1 MRRCSTLLAAP
12 MHMAGYPV
20 DAGKMGFVGPAG
32 MYGAISHRFQNRVGD
47 AIDWD
52 IMSPEWYWERG
63 GYEPMGNMPKQWK
76 KDGFGDFLV
85 SLKDEEIELL
95 VIDVI
100 HDMILEENL
109 RDGLELRAP
118 HPDTGEALYSKIP
131 SWIFHKQGW
140 SRPDVRDRILDR
152 VWKAFRIIPPFH
164 QRMQITHPVELV
176 SWIQARVAFARKPE
190 TTHHDIPKAVKG
202 FLDKHPRQP
211 ELGFLL
217 ALPDKER
224 TPLRQA
230 HKRWMQMAIDAD
242 YEYKPK
248 PRGEPQKGK
257 ETMYWL
263 ELERNRGIDKRR
275 EASRNDRR
283 QALMEARAARRVAAA

>member
-1 MRRCSTLLAAP
+1 MLRRCSTLLAAP

-20 DAGKMGFVGPAG
+20 DAGYRGYTGSGGMAG
-32 MYGAISHRFQNRVGD
+32 ASVRFQNRVGD
-47 AIDWD
+47 AIDWS
-52 IMSPEWYWERG
+52 IISPEWYWERG

-109 RDGLELRAP
+109 RDGLDPRAP

-140 SRPDVRDRILDR
+140 SRPDVRERILDR

-164 QRMQITHPVELV
+164 QRMQITHPIELV
-176 SWIQARVAFARKPE
+176 SWIQARVSFARKPE
-190 TTHHDIPKAVKG
+190 STHQNIPKTVKKY
-202 FLDKHPRQP
+202 LDNHSRQP
-211 ELGFLL
+211 ELGFLF
-217 ALPDKER
+217 ALPDKQR
-224 TPLRQA
+224 TALRQA
-230 HKRWMQMAIDAD
+230 VKRWRQLAIDAD
-242 YEYKPK
+242 YEFKSAPK
-248 PRGEPQKGK
+248 VCLFILLFL
-257 ETMYWL
+257 YYL
-263 ELERNRGIDKRR
+263 F
-275 EASRNDRR
+275 S
-283 QALMEARAARRVAAA
+283 